1 MTCYRKRGWRQTKV
15 ERRLEGGRGEEN
27 RGNLDGRKIQS
38 LQQTFVTMDLAK
50 QIQGKWPFVMITFWI
65 FWIGFNI
72 LLRSFLC
79 STNWTFPSGW
89 GPELVGS
96 EYWANIW
103 RTTTSEGV
111 LHISWC
117 KKNKKKFW
125 KSKKI
130 FFVSIFM
137 LGLERRREATEGT
150 KIKVD
155 VNLAISGFN

>member
-1 MTCYRKRGWRQTKV
+1 MLATCYCKRGWRQTKV

-38 LQQTFVTMDLAK
+38 LQQTFVTMDLAQ
-50 QIQGKWPFVMITFWI
+50 QIQWKWPF
-65 FWIGFNI
+65 
-72 LLRSFLC
+72 
-79 STNWTFPSGW
+79 
-89 GPELVGS
+89 S
-96 EYWANIW
+96 EYFGSVSIFSYDLFSAPRIGHFQAGGDQNWWGVNIGQIFGEPPPVKGFCIFLDV
-103 RTTTSEGV
+103 RKTR
-111 LHISWC
+111 
-117 KKNKKKFW
+117 KNIW

-130 FFVSIFM
+130 FFVLIFM